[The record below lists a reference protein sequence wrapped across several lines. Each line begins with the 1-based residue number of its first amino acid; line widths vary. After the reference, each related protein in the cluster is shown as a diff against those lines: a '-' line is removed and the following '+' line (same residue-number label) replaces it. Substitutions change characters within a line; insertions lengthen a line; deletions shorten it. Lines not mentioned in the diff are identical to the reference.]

1 MKKHEITEMTIAM
14 RTGNLK
20 MENDGDY
27 WSDEDRRKLS
37 DRFYAGASYNE
48 IALELGRTEPAVQ
61 QQIEQMQLYVKST
74 RAPRKRC
81 PAAQAPKCLCSVCT
95 LDRSQCPR
103 CEHYLQN
110 QEVE

>member
-74 RAPRKRC
+74 RAPESAVLPPSPLSAYVPSAPLTGANV
-81 PAAQAPKCLCSVCT
+81 PAASITSKC
-95 LDRSQCPR
+95 RR
-103 CEHYLQN
+103 
-110 QEVE
+110 

>member
-1 MKKHEITEMTIAM
+1 MKNKKTEMTIAM

-20 MENDGDY
+20 MEKDGDY
-27 WSDEDRRKLS
+27 WSDEDRQKLS
-37 DRFYAGASYNE
+37 DRFFAGVSYNE

-81 PAAQAPKCLCSVCT
+81 PAVQAPKCLCSVCT

-110 QEVE
+110 LEVE